1 MIDPKQ
7 KLTTQQIRDAE
18 LTGWRQIDETIQA
31 QFATGD
37 FDTGLKLVNLI
48 GESAEAANHHPDI
61 ALTYPNVSVT
71 LSSHDV
77 GGLTSRDVTL
87 ARKITEHAE
96 GLGVKATEG

>member
-7 KLTTQQIRDAE
+7 KLTAQQIRDAE
-18 LTGWRQIDETIQA
+18 LTGWHKVDETLQA
-31 QFATGD
+31 QFDTGD
-37 FDTGLKLVNLI
+37 FATGLKLVNLI

-61 ALTYPNVSVT
+61 ALTYPNVSLT

-77 GGLTSRDVTL
+77 GGLTSRDVAL

-96 GLGVKATEG
+96 GLGVTATAD